1 MDIFK
6 VKSLAPAGRA
16 IGTGAA
22 SNGFQGPRDYQET
35 GDHKK

>member
-6 VKSLAPAGRA
+6 VNSLAPAGRA
-16 IGTGAA
+16 IGQGAA
-22 SNGFQGPRDYQET
+22 SNGVQGPPDYQES